1 MKRNFSDQTDLKW
14 YDLYSPET
22 NSFIR
27 ISTKQTAEQDG
38 SVDGLYDSLLDLMK
52 YLTRQSD
59 LQQSLELALQQFLR
73 NMSPTCQT
81 SLFLVRNL
89 NSQMCNYLNYI
100 DNFKQVYQ
108 MQCGDMKELSDTDR
122 SFAQLGLFP
131 ITNSYQCESSE
142 DRAACDLMMS
152 FNQETANDSKFK
164 NLGQSKLNLIKK
176 N

>member
-1 MKRNFSDQTDLKW
+1 MKRNFSEQTDLQW

-27 ISTKQTAEQDG
+27 ISTKQSTGQGG
-38 SVDGLYDSLLDLMK
+38 SVEGLYHSLVDLIRH
-52 YLTRQSD
+52 LTKQTD
-59 LQQSLELALQQFLR
+59 MQQSQELALQQFLA
-73 NMSPTCQT
+73 NISPTCQT

-89 NSQMCNYLNYI
+89 NSHMCNYLNYI

-131 ITNSYQCESSE
+131 ITNSYQSESSE
-142 DRAACDLMMS
+142 DRAACDLIMNY
-152 FNQETANDSKFK
+152 NQESAGDGKFQS
-164 NLGQSKLNLIKK
+164 LGQSKLNL
-176 N
+176 